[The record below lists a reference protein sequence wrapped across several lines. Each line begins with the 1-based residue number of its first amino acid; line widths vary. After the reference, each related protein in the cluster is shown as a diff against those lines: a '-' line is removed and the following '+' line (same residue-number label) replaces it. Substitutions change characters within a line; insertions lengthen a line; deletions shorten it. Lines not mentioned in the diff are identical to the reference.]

1 MILSMLDRYVILSV
15 DRVRIEK
22 LLKNA
27 YLTNR
32 RLARDLEKELEIINA
47 SINFL
52 FQKIVEKIS
61 KSSTEELIGL
71 SKCLERKSLK
81 VKSEMSETDTVLK
94 MSENNKEV
102 AESTKDEIAIKKY
115 ESIIEDTKDK
125 RKEQQEELNCY
136 DGTLSLCYK
145 MHFESKV
152 TNR

>member
-1 MILSMLDRYVILSV
+1 MILSILDRYVSLSI
-15 DRVRIEK
+15 DRIRIER
-22 LLKNA
+22 LLRKA

-32 RLARDLEKELEIINA
+32 RLARDLEAELDVVNT

-61 KSSTEELIGL
+61 KSSTEELIDL

-81 VKSEMSETDTVLK
+81 IKSELSETDTVLK
-94 MSENNKEV
+94 MSESNREV
-102 AESTKDEIAIKKY
+102 AKSAKDEIAIRTY

-145 MHFESKV
+145 IHFEPKV
-152 TNR
+152 TK

>member
-1 MILSMLDRYVILSV
+1 MILSILDRYVSLSI
-15 DRVRIEK
+15 DRIRIER
-22 LLKNA
+22 LLRKA
-27 YLTNR
+27 YITNR
-32 RLARDLEKELEIINA
+32 RLARDLEAELDVVNT

-61 KSSTEELIGL
+61 KSSTEELIDL

-81 VKSEMSETDTVLK
+81 IKTEISETDTVLK
-94 MSENNKEV
+94 MSESNREV
-102 AESTKDEIAIKKY
+102 AKSAKDEIAIRTY

-145 MHFESKV
+145 IHFEPKV
-152 TNR
+152 TK

>member
-71 SKCLERKSLK
+71 SIWIKTDKINK
-81 VKSEMSETDTVLK
+81 VND
-94 MSENNKEV
+94 
-102 AESTKDEIAIKKY
+102 
-115 ESIIEDTKDK
+115 
-125 RKEQQEELNCY
+125 
-136 DGTLSLCYK
+136 
-145 MHFESKV
+145 
-152 TNR
+152 